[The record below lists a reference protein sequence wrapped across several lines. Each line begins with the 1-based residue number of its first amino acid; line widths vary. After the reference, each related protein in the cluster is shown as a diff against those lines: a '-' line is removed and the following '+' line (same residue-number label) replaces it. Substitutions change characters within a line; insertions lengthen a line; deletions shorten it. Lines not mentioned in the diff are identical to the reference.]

1 MGALVLSPI
10 LLHTAGPEAELL
22 SARSCPAAS
31 TALCPEWLG
40 AEGTSKITQLNGSE
54 VPDC

>member
-1 MGALVLSPI
+1 MGAPVFSPI
-10 LLHTAGPEAELL
+10 LLCTAGPKAKLL

-31 TALCPEWLG
+31 TALCPERLG